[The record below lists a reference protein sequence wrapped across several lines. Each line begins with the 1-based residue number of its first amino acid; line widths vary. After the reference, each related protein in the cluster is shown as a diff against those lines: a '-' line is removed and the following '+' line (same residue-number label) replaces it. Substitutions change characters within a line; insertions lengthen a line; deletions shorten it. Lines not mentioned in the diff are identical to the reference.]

1 MSSHLFW
8 LLSSSWSV
16 SSLSPKSGPRKTK
29 PSTFQVRAK
38 SPVAFVSK
46 ATNAHQVRPL
56 QSSRVHQQE
65 TRKILYHG
73 RAVKCN
79 RSAQLIGVKTLL
91 YLILAVATI
100 LLAVMLLSRI
110 YNAVLGG
117 DPTSQ
122 DAKLLA
128 ATINQMIDDER
139 PYIQVPL
146 LLRMNDARIVGFE
159 SNQKYIEVPG
169 NKCTEQ
175 EMSSIANSFASG
187 AALGALVGPGGAV
200 VGGITNAVQTSNDF
214 KAGADSI
221 TIQNTRCNTKACACS
236 SSDDSVNECFT
247 LNTPRDTQLRLRSNY
262 QGYASCLGSEGGLD
276 TPFLPDAI
284 QGEYTRF
291 VIDKNAVKYLTI
303 VDIREKDTTS
313 TTVKRK
319 TATAIIPVII
329 EKITQGD
336 KTGPRTITIVISPDS
351 DRIRGRNYYFATCA
365 KGSEEGCEDQT
376 SASSFDGKTY
386 CAPSLTTGL
395 CTRQDMQQCNLF
407 CGTVQEPCICPGATP
422 DERGNHVATYGFCA
436 KSPQGHFPVN
446 CEVVEKCEDYCKQDG
461 AEACTG
467 QELTAC
473 QFDSCRVTIGGRMCT
488 VTTNTG
494 NFNAVLS
501 MAGLTT
507 IDEQCKEIGSGSSLT
522 PQARLQC

>member
-1 MSSHLFW
+1 
-8 LLSSSWSV
+8 V
-16 SSLSPKSGPRKTK
+16 
-29 PSTFQVRAK
+29 
-38 SPVAFVSK
+38 
-46 ATNAHQVRPL
+46 
-56 QSSRVHQQE
+56 
-65 TRKILYHG
+65 
-73 RAVKCN
+73 
-79 RSAQLIGVKTLL
+79 
-91 YLILAVATI
+91 LAVATI

-117 DPTSQ
+117 DPASQ

-128 ATINQMIDDER
+128 ATINQMLEDER

-146 LLRMNDARIVGFE
+146 LLRMNDARIIGFE

-169 NKCTEQ
+169 DECTEQ
-175 EMSSIANSFASG
+175 EMRSVAN
-187 AALGALVGPGGAV
+187 AAQGLPGGLVAAAARGV
-200 VGGITNAVQTSNDF
+200 VGAVQTNNDF
-214 KAGADSI
+214 KPNEDII
-221 TIQNTRCNTKACACS
+221 TIENKGCGTNACTCS
-236 SSDDSVNECFT
+236 SSNDAIKECYK
-247 LNTPRDTQLRLRSNY
+247 LNTPRETQLRLRSNY
-262 QGYASCLGSEGGLD
+262 QGYASCLGAEGGLD
-276 TPFLPDAI
+276 TTFLPDAI
-284 QGEYTRF
+284 EGEYTRF

-303 VDIREKDTTS
+303 ADVKKEDTTG
-313 TTVKRK
+313 TTVKGK

-329 EKITQGD
+329 EKITQGE

-365 KGSEEGCEDQT
+365 KGSEKGCEDQT
-376 SASSFDGKTY
+376 SASSFDGSTY

-395 CTRQDMQQCNLF
+395 CTRQEMQQCNLF

-436 KSPQGHFPVN
+436 KSPQGHFPIN

-461 AEACTG
+461 ADTCTG

-473 QFDSCRVTIGGRMCT
+473 QFDGCRVTSAGRMCT

-494 NFNAVLS
+494 AFNAVLS
-501 MAGLTT
+501 MAKITT
-507 IDEQCKEIGSGSSLT
+507 IDEQCKEIGSGSSLI